1 MQQYYASSNEAES
14 WMKEKEAVVSSS
26 EYGKDEDST
35 RVREFV
41 CLCVY
46 VCVCVCVCVC
56 VLYVCDCVC
65 VCMCVCVRACVCMCV
80 CMYMCLNVSFTDY
93 HQSTIVLNFNLAML
107 PMTPLSSFL

>member
-41 CLCVY
+41 CV
-46 VCVCVCVCVC
+46 
-56 VLYVCDCVC
+56 CVC
-65 VCMCVCVRACVCMCV
+65 VCMCVCVCVCVCMCV
-80 CMYMCLNVSFTDY
+80 CVCVCVYMCLNVSFTDY